1 MIDVNQLIIFLKM
14 NKGADFLEI
23 AQKFRIDK
31 FNNKLLSNYLFD
43 LCKKNIIEKDR
54 NQNYFPLE
62 LVATTESNLIIT
74 SKGFGLII
82 YEDKSFFIHAK
93 YLKNSLNKD
102 LVNANLYKY
111 GMNNFKASINF
122 TISHSIKKV
131 FALIT
136 KEENEIKIKVIN
148 ENIKKEIKISNF
160 NNEYIN
166 FFVEAEISKVDEDI
180 VFIEIIKKLKDKNT
194 PYADIELLILSSGV
208 KKEFKSKL
216 DASLQN
222 IPDIVSK
229 LDEGRKDLRDKLI
242 VTIDGND
249 TKDFDDAILV
259 EEIEEG
265 YKLGVY
271 IADVAYYIKNND
283 PIDIEARERGTS
295 IYLIDKVIPMLPEK
309 ISNGICSLNPN
320 VDRNVIALEVILN
333 RRGIIQSKKIFPA
346 LINSKFRLT
355 YNEVNDYEN
364 NWIKE
369 KNDLFKMLSNSLHLA
384 NIIDENRLKKG
395 YVNLEI
401 DEPKIILDDKGV
413 TQDIKIRERGL
424 SEKMIEVFMVLA
436 NEEVAKTIYNLKLPS
451 LYRVH
456 AYPSEE
462 KINSLQN
469 ILSFLNINVQLPKE
483 ENWSKLFEK
492 INDIFKIKND
502 DLMKINILRTMSKAK
517 YSTTNIGHFG
527 LGLDYYTHFTSPIR
541 RYPDLIIHRIL
552 RELVIN
558 KNNSFLLEIKKTIE
572 YIANHSSTTEE
583 TAIILERNV
592 TGMKL
597 SQYYQNKIEEIF
609 EGTIVT
615 IKKFGIFVEL
625 KNKATVLVA
634 IENIKNG
641 PFSITEN
648 ETKLFNDNKEYKLGE
663 NVLVKIIGVDYLNQ
677 KIDGVFKN

>member
-1 MIDVNQLIIFLKM
+1 MIDVNQLVIFLKA
-14 NKGADFLEI
+14 NKGSTFLEI
-23 AQKFRIDK
+23 AQKFRIDR
-31 FNNKLLSNYLFD
+31 FNNKSLSNYLLE

-54 NQNYFPLE
+54 DQNYFPLE
-62 LVATTESNLIIT
+62 LITTIESNLIIT

-93 YLKNSLNKD
+93 YLKKSLNKD
-102 LVNANLYKY
+102 LVNVNLYKY

-122 TISHSIKKV
+122 TISHSIKKI

-136 KEENEIKIKVIN
+136 KEENEIKVKVIN

-222 IPDIVSK
+222 IPDTVSG

-259 EEIEEG
+259 EEIEQG

-271 IADVAYYIKNND
+271 IADVAYYIKHND

-320 VDRNVIALEVILN
+320 VDRNVIALEVIIN
-333 RRGIIQSKKIFPA
+333 KKGIIQSKNIFPA

-355 YNEVNDYEN
+355 YNEVNDYKN
-364 NWIKE
+364 NWIKD
-369 KNDLFKMLSNSLHLA
+369 KADLFKMLSNSLELA
-384 NIIDENRLKKG
+384 NIIDENRLKTG

-401 DEPKIILDDKGV
+401 DEPKIILDDKGI
-413 TQDIKIRERGL
+413 TKEIKIRERGI
-424 SEKMIEVFMVLA
+424 SEKMIEIFMVLA

-469 ILSFLNINVQLPKE
+469 ILSFLNINIQLPKE
-483 ENWSKLFEK
+483 ENWSLLFEK

-558 KNNSFLLEIKKTIE
+558 KNNSFLSEIKKTIE
-572 YIANHSSTTEE
+572 YIANHSSSAEE
-583 TAIILERNV
+583 TAVILERNV

-597 SQYYQNKIEEIF
+597 SQYYENKIDENF

-615 IKKFGIFVEL
+615 IKKFGVFVEL
-625 KNKATVLVA
+625 KNKATVLIA

-641 PFSITEN
+641 PFSVSEN
-648 ETKLFNDNKEYKLGE
+648 ETKLFNNSKEYKLGE